1 MKLVFK
7 GLGLFLALALVG
19 AAGESTAQGFPNKSI
34 KFVVGLAPGGGTDI
48 LARLIGQKLTD
59 QIGQQVIVENRP
71 GADSLLAT
79 EYVAKSAPDGYT
91 LLVGTSSGMI
101 LSPSLYPV
109 PYDVVKDFIP
119 ITVFGPAPVVFAV
132 HPSFPATSVKELI
145 ALARAKPGEVHY
157 SSGGTVFQVAGELI
171 NQQAK
176 VNMVHVRYKGAAP
189 AQMAVL
195 AGDVPMVATSIA
207 AALPHL
213 RAGKLRPL
221 AVTSARRSAVLP
233 EIPTLAES
241 GLANYE
247 FMMWTGLFAP
257 AGTPRPIIDKLYGE
271 MSIALKSDSLRER
284 FASLS
289 YETSGMVGMPPAEF
303 EVFFKAELAK
313 WTKAINDFNIR
324 PK

>member
-7 GLGLFLALALVG
+7 GLGLFFALALVG
-19 AAGESTAQGFPNKSI
+19 AAGESTAQSFPSKPI
-34 KFVVGLAPGGGTDI
+34 KFVVGLPPGGGTDI

-71 GADSLLAT
+71 GADALIAT

-91 LLVGTSSGMI
+91 LLVGTNGAMT
-101 LSPSLYPV
+101 LNPSLYPV

-171 NQQAK
+171 KLQAE
-176 VNMVHVRYKGAAP
+176 VNITHVRYKGGGPAVNAA
-189 AQMAVL
+189 L

-207 AALPHL
+207 AVLPHL
-213 RAGKLRPL
+213 RAGKLRAL
-221 AVTSARRSAVLP
+221 AVTSAKRSAVLP
-233 EIPTLAES
+233 DIPTLAES
-241 GLANYE
+241 GFANYE

-257 AGTPRPIIDKLYGE
+257 AGTQRAIIEKLYGE
-271 MSIALKSDSLRER
+271 MSVALKSDSLKER

-289 YETSGMVGMPPAEF
+289 YETGGMVGMPPAEF
-303 EVFFKAELAK
+303 GAMFRAELAK
-313 WTKAINDFNIR
+313 WTKSIKELNIR
-324 PK
+324 AE

>member
-247 FMMWTGLFAP
+247 FMMWTGLFAR
-257 AGTPRPIIDKLYGE
+257 AGTSRSVIDKLYGE

-303 EVFFKAELAK
+303 GAMFRAELAK
-313 WTKAINDFNIR
+313 WTKSVKELNIR
-324 PK
+324 AE